1 MSRVWAVATDTGTTC
16 VPVPREAAA
25 FESAEAQPS
34 QDAETN
40 RVSESAREGRRP
52 IARNPPLVV
61 RGRNRNK
68 REIEEEEPA
77 GCGEAAG
84 CAAGLLSAGKFPAKE
99 RENETG
105 IVGIMLNILTLES
118 ELRLRNIV
126 S

>member
-1 MSRVWAVATDTGTTC
+1 MSRVWALATDTGTTG
-16 VPVPREAAA
+16 VAAPREAAA
-25 FESAEAQPS
+25 FESAEAQPR

-40 RVSESAREGRRP
+40 RVSESAREGRER
-52 IARNPPLVV
+52 IARKPRPVA
-61 RGRNRNK
+61 GGKNRH
-68 REIEEEEPA
+68 EEEEP

-84 CAAGLLSAGKFPAKE
+84 CAAGLLSSVKFPAKE

-105 IVGIMLNILTLES
+105 IVGILLNILTLES

>member
-1 MSRVWAVATDTGTTC
+1 MSRVWAVATDTGTTG

-25 FESAEAQPS
+25 FESGEAQPS

-40 RVSESAREGRRP
+40 RVSESDREGRKP
-52 IARNPPLVV
+52 IARKPPLVA
-61 RGRNRNK
+61 RGRNRSEDEN
-68 REIEEEEPA
+68 EEEEP

-84 CAAGLLSAGKFPAKE
+84 CAAGLLSAGKFSAKE
-99 RENETG
+99 HENKTG
-105 IVGIMLNILTLES
+105 IVGILLSILTLES

>member
-34 QDAETN
+34 QEAETN
-40 RVSESAREGRRP
+40 RVNESASEGRKPMVRK
-52 IARNPPLVV
+52 PLLVA
-61 RGRNRNK
+61 RGRNRN
-68 REIEEEEPA
+68 EDENDEEEP

-99 RENETG
+99 HENETG
-105 IVGIMLNILTLES
+105 IVGILLNILTLES